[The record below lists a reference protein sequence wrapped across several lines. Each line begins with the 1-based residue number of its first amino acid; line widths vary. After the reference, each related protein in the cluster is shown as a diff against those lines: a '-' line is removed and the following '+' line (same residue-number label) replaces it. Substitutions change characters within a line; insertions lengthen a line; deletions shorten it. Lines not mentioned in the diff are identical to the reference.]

1 MKVEYDK
8 ERGKIS
14 TRIVSKVP
22 TTPDEANR
30 EIHIVVPVTVDDY
43 YMAELIF
50 WFDFHEGATEDEVVG
65 DIIEDI
71 ENGEYLG
78 LPHWKR

>member
-8 ERGKIS
+8 NGGKIS
-14 TRIVSKVP
+14 TRIVSKAP

-30 EIHIVVPVTVDDY
+30 EIHVVVPVTVDDFFFG
-43 YMAELIF
+43 ELVMR
-50 WFDFHEGATEDEVVG
+50 FDFHEGATEEEVVG